1 MVAAPAEMVPRATYR
16 LQMHAGFGFAAA
28 RAAVPY
34 LAALGV
40 SHVYASPITMAR
52 PGSTH
57 GYDVIDFNRL
67 NPELGE
73 EAEFEALIA
82 TLHEHGMGL
91 VLDFVPNHMG
101 VGSDNPW
108 WLDVLEWGQ
117 ASPFATFFDIDWEA
131 TARGPRGK
139 IMLPVLGDQYGKVLE
154 AGDLKLHF
162 EASSGT
168 FQVTYFENRF
178 PIAVRHYPDLLR
190 QAGNLLPE
198 GGAALFEIAE
208 SFEKVGG
215 DAAPSRAVANRQE
228 AFGLKAELARVA
240 IEPSVLNAI
249 EAAAA
254 ARNGTPGL
262 PASFRPLHELL
273 EDQAYR
279 LAYWRVASSEINYRR
294 FFDINDLAG
303 LRMERSEVFE
313 ATHRLLLRLVAEGK
327 VQGIRL
333 DHIDGL
339 YDPAGYCRRLLSRIA
354 EILPRDEQ
362 GAPVPI
368 EPRAGRPVYLLV
380 EKILARHEHLREDLP
395 VAGSTGYEFMIL
407 LGGLFVDPAAERP
420 MTAAYARFVG
430 HVPDYGAVL
439 LAAKRQILRYSLASE
454 LHVLAHEFYR
464 LAQQSWLT
472 RDFTL
477 TGLREALTDI
487 ITRFP
492 VYRTYITDAGPKP
505 EDRRDLDWAINHARK
520 ETGIVDQSV
529 FDFLHAA
536 LITDLG
542 GLRDYRRRDVLAT
555 AMHFQQLTGPVM
567 AKSLE
572 DTTFYRYNRLVS
584 LNEVGGEPE
593 HFGTTPSAFHTVIGR
608 QQRFLPLSMLTS
620 STHDHKR
627 GEDTRARINVLSEL
641 PQEWR
646 RRARRWSNLNRYSRT
661 EAGGRRIPSA
671 NDEYLLYQTL
681 VGAWPLEIRAPEE
694 LAGSDLAERIVAYM
708 MKAIREAK
716 QETSWTAPDPD
727 YETGVEQFVR
737 RVLDPERGRPF
748 LLDFL
753 PFQQQ
758 VAVAGAA
765 NGLAQVLIK
774 LTVPGVPDLYQG
786 TELWDLSLVDPDN
799 RRPVDYALRREYL
812 AMFEGGDLDLGD
824 LVRGWQN
831 GALKQLVIART
842 LALRR
847 EQPDLFIGGSYVSL
861 AAGGEYAERL
871 FAFSREQGGR
881 RLIVA
886 APRLIA
892 PLLEGSEVP
901 LPPPGRWAD
910 THLVLP
916 EDLPRGIFTDVLSGR
931 AHSLEPGGR
940 MAVGDLLSHLPV
952 ALLFG
957 EAPAG

>member
-1 MVAAPAEMVPRATYR
+1 MAAQIPTIPRATYR
-16 LQMHAGFGFAAA
+16 LQLHAGFGFAAA

-40 SHVYASPITMAR
+40 SHVYVSPITMAR

-73 EAEFEALIA
+73 EVEFEALTA

-91 VLDFVPNHMG
+91 VVDFVPNHMG

-108 WLDVLEWGQ
+108 WLDVLEWGR
-117 ASPFATFFDIDWEA
+117 ASPFAIFFDIDWEA
-131 TARGPRGK
+131 TARGPVGK
-139 IMLPVLGDQYGKVLE
+139 VMLPVLGDQYGKVLE
-154 AGDLKLHF
+154 GGDLKLTF
-162 EASSGT
+162 DASGGT
-168 FQVTYFENRF
+168 FHVTYFESRF

-198 GGAALFEIAE
+198 GGRALFGIAE
-208 SFEKVGG
+208 RFERVGG

-240 IEPSVLNAI
+240 DEPSVLNAI

-254 ARNGTPGL
+254 AQNGTPGL
-262 PASFRPLHELL
+262 PESFRPLHELL
-273 EDQAYR
+273 EEQAYR

-294 FFDINDLAG
+294 FFDINELAG

-313 ATHRLLLRLVAEGK
+313 ATHRLLLRLVVQGK

-339 YDPAGYCRRLLSRIA
+339 YDPAGYCQRLLSRVA
-354 EILPRDEQ
+354 ELLPRGEQ
-362 GAPVPI
+362 DAPVAI
-368 EPRAGRPVYLLV
+368 EPRSGQPVYLLV

-395 VAGSTGYEFMIL
+395 VAGGTGYDFMNL
-407 LGGLFVDPAAERP
+407 VGGLFVDPSAERP
-420 MTAAYARFVG
+420 MSAAYARFVG

-536 LITDLG
+536 LVTDLG
-542 GLRDYRRRDVLAT
+542 GLRDYRRRDVVAI

-572 DTTFYRYNRLVS
+572 DTTFYRYQRLVS
-584 LNEVGGEPE
+584 LNEVGGEPV

-608 QQRFLPLSMLTS
+608 QQRFFPLSMLTT

-661 EAGGRRIPSA
+661 EANGRRIPSA

-681 VGAWPLEIRAPEE
+681 IGAWPLEIRAIEQ
-694 LAGSDLAERIVAYM
+694 LAESDFAERIVAYM

-716 QETSWTAPDPD
+716 QETSWTAQDAD
-727 YETGVEQFVR
+727 YEAGVEQFVR
-737 RVLDPERGRPF
+737 RVLDAERGRLF
-748 LLDFL
+748 LLDLL

-758 VAVAGAA
+758 IAVAGAA
-765 NGLAQVLIK
+765 NGIAQVMIK
-774 LTVPGVPDLYQG
+774 LTAPGVPDLYQG

-799 RRPVDYALRREYL
+799 RRPVDFALRHGQL
-812 AMFEGGDLDLGD
+812 GGFGSGEIDLGG
-824 LVRGWQN
+824 LVRDWQS
-831 GALKQLVIART
+831 GAVKQLVIART

-847 EQPDLFIGGSYVSL
+847 ERPGLFIGGSYL
-861 AAGGEYAERL
+861 PLTAGGEHAERL
-871 FAFSREQGGR
+871 FAFSREQEGL
-881 RLIVA
+881 RLIVV

-892 PLLEGSEVP
+892 PLLEGGELP
-901 LPPPGRWAD
+901 LPPRERWAD
-910 THLVLP
+910 THLALP
-916 EDLPRGIFTDVLSGR
+916 EDVAPGTYRDVL
-931 AHSLEPGGR
+931 GGR
-940 MAVGDLLSHLPV
+940 SHRLGPGERMLASDLLSELPV

-957 EAPAG
+957 EPARG